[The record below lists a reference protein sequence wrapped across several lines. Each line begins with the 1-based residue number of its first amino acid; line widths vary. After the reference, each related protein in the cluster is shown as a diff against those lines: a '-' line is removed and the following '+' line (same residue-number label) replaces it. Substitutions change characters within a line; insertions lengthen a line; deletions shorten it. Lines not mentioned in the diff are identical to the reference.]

1 MPAAWSPTR
10 RSCRRPGPAT
20 RKPTRKGCGCTSR
33 GCAARSS
40 RTPASP
46 STSRPSAVSDIASA
60 PRSTTPRGK
69 NRWHWQDERA
79 HSGPRPAGLRPLLP
93 APHALGHGC
102 EREVGPMSRSV
113 CRKCWTWHGSGA
125 TLFPRCGAPLVSGT
139 ATEPAAS
146 FASQPAQPDPTLTPA
161 TDTRRSTSAGAA
173 RWGMGA
179 IAAVAMVLGVVAI
192 LLILQWSARA
202 ESADGTFSVQTPSGW
217 VRYTGTDLPDGPPT
231 KNDLMVLLGPT
242 ADGVQ
247 AHLFI
252 YRRQAGFADLGELDR
267 TWTAGLDQATCRF
280 SGAVGHFSQMTPTT
294 IADSAALVT
303 ECRTPAVSVEFITVN
318 HGNHTDMIGFTA
330 ASSQFD
336 RLHDTSLQALLD
348 SWRWN

>member
-1 MPAAWSPTR
+1 
-10 RSCRRPGPAT
+10 
-20 RKPTRKGCGCTSR
+20 
-33 GCAARSS
+33 
-40 RTPASP
+40 
-46 STSRPSAVSDIASA
+46 
-60 PRSTTPRGK
+60 
-69 NRWHWQDERA
+69 
-79 HSGPRPAGLRPLLP
+79 
-93 APHALGHGC
+93 
-102 EREVGPMSRSV
+102 MSRSV

-125 TLFPRCGAPLVSGT
+125 TLCPRCGAPLVSGSAPET
-139 ATEPAAS
+139 SGAFNPPAALV
-146 FASQPAQPDPTLTPA
+146 ASQPAATPSAPAAA
-161 TDTRRSTSAGAA
+161 TGRSTSAGAA
-173 RWGMGA
+173 RWQLGA
-179 IAAVAMVLGVVAI
+179 VAAVAVVVGAVGI

-217 VRYTGTDLPDGPPT
+217 VRYNGTDLPDGPPT

>member
-1 MPAAWSPTR
+1 
-10 RSCRRPGPAT
+10 
-20 RKPTRKGCGCTSR
+20 
-33 GCAARSS
+33 
-40 RTPASP
+40 
-46 STSRPSAVSDIASA
+46 
-60 PRSTTPRGK
+60 
-69 NRWHWQDERA
+69 
-79 HSGPRPAGLRPLLP
+79 
-93 APHALGHGC
+93 
-102 EREVGPMSRSV
+102 MSRSV

-125 TLFPRCGAPLVSGT
+125 TLCPRCGAPLVSGSAPET
-139 ATEPAAS
+139 SGAVNPPAAVV
-146 FASQPAQPDPTLTPA
+146 ASQPAATPNAPAAA
-161 TDTRRSTSAGAA
+161 TGRSTSAGAA
-173 RWGMGA
+173 RWQ
-179 IAAVAMVLGVVAI
+179 LGVVAAVAVVLGAVGI

-202 ESADGTFSVQTPSGW
+202 ESADGTFSVQPPSGW
-217 VRYTGTDLPDGPPT
+217 VRYNGTDLPDGPPT
-231 KNDLMVLLGPT
+231 KNDLMVLPGPT

-294 IADSAALVT
+294 IADSAALLT
-303 ECRTPAVSVEFITVN
+303 ECRTPAGTVEFITVN
-318 HGNHTDMIGFTA
+318 HGNYTDMIGFTA